1 MNTILSLGLILLFAL
16 LAAKLL
22 KLVRLPMV
30 TAYLIVGILIG
41 PQVGA
46 LITPRIL
53 EASDLFS
60 EFVLGVIAFVIGE
73 NFSLSQFRR
82 LGKSILWISVGEV
95 FVSWGLVSLSLRLLL
110 GQPLYLCLLFGA
122 IAPATA
128 PAATI
133 MVIREYKS
141 RGILT
146 ETLLGVVA
154 VDDAWGLIL
163 FAISLA
169 LAKELHYA
177 THLSPLKV
185 AGFALLKVLASFII
199 GGVLGWIFTLLSK
212 FARHREE
219 ALIYTLGF
227 ILLGVGLSKPADTSV
242 LLTNMFFGATVINL
256 HSRGRRFFDV
266 IKDVDFPLYLLFFVL
281 AGANLELRALKEL
294 SLVGLAYFIT
304 RPIGEW
310 LGAWLGALVAKSAK
324 VVKRYLGFGLIP
336 QAGVALGM
344 ALYVKAAF
352 PEAGAFI
359 LTVIVGTTVLYEI
372 VGPIFT
378 KFSLQRAGEIRAGK
392 GHGGG
397 RKPEES
403 G

>member
-1 MNTILSLGLILLFAL
+1 MNTILSLGLIFLFAL
-16 LAAKLL
+16 LAAKLIH
-22 KLVRLPMV
+22 LVRLPMV
-30 TAYLIVGILIG
+30 TAYLIMGILIG
-41 PQVGA
+41 PQVGN
-46 LITPRIL
+46 LINPRIL
-53 EASDLFS
+53 EASGLFS

-73 NFSLSQFRR
+73 NFSLGQFRR
-82 LGKSILWISVGEV
+82 LGKSVLWISVGEV
-95 FVSWGLVSLSLRLLL
+95 LVSWGLVSLSLRLLL

-141 RGILT
+141 KGILT
-146 ETLLGVVA
+146 DTLLGVVA

-169 LAKELHYA
+169 MAKELYYV
-177 THLSPLKV
+177 THLHPLKV
-185 AGFALLKVLASFII
+185 VGFALLKVLGSFII
-199 GGVLGWIFTLLSK
+199 GGVLGWIFTISSR

-227 ILLGVGLSKPADTSV
+227 ILLGVGLSKLADASV
-242 LLTNMFFGATVINL
+242 LLTNMFFGATVVNL
-256 HSRGRRFFDV
+256 HPRGRRFFDL

-281 AGANLELRALKEL
+281 AGASLELGALKQL
-294 SLVGLAYFIT
+294 SLVGLAYFFT
-304 RPIGEW
+304 RPLGEW
-310 LGAWLGALVAKSAK
+310 LGAWLGASVAKSVK

-344 ALYVKAAF
+344 AVYVKAAF
-352 PEAGAFI
+352 PEAGAVI
-359 LTVIVGTTVLYEI
+359 LSVIIGTTVLYEI

-378 KFSLQRAGEIRAGK
+378 KFALQRAGEIR
-392 GHGGG
+392 
-397 RKPEES
+397 RP
-403 G
+403 